1 MRLLLVVA
9 LNGAITISLH
19 VNQLTGA
26 ARGRWQIPPRKRGP
40 LGPVADARRS
50 RTQPVMLADRQ
61 VVDDLPVGR

>member
-26 ARGRWQIPPRKRGP
+26 TRGRWQILARKRGL
-40 LGPVADARRS
+40 LGPVADARHRGKS
-50 RTQPVMLADRQ
+50 VMSADRQ

>member
-40 LGPVADARRS
+40 LGPVADARHRGQS
-50 RTQPVMLADRQ
+50 VMSAGRQ
-61 VVDDLPVGR
+61 VVDLPVGR